1 MGAEPLEVGTHELR
15 EGVTCLHMAEAA
27 QLAWARTSMIPSSF
41 TGIIST
47 DVTCSQRTVGHH
59 QK

>member
-1 MGAEPLEVGTHELR
+1 MGAEPLEAGTHGLR

-27 QLAWARTSMIPSSF
+27 KLDWARTSMIPSSF
-41 TGIIST
+41 IGIISM
-47 DVTCSQRTVGHH
+47 DVTCSQSTVGHH